1 MSPTLLLISHQN
13 LTLNLGSWLWKCFFK
28 SNDAFNAETKII
40 QSFCEI
46 DSESKSWWFVFWLKI
61 KPYSTILFHWKI
73 TVSLCGSSKSCRVTV
88 NGNDSLNISRDN
100 DFHILSSKFYWKF
113 LEAVF
118 HNLTF
123 FKFAVLIH
131 CLSREGRFKV
141 ESCKLSIFN
150 DVNELVKLKH
160 KECFSFEWW
169 DFNGFSESSNKSDGS
184 VLGSLI
190 SLCKKQIKEYSRWVA
205 DTTI

>member
-88 NGNDSLNISRDN
+88 NGNDSLNKSRDN
-100 DFHILSSKFYWKF
+100 EFHILSNNGKFNWKLIVLGLFLISNPFQSLRYSSTVWAVKDVSKLKVANLAFSMMLMSW
-113 LEAVF
+113 LSWNTRNVF
-118 HNLTF
+118 HLNGEILMDFQSLRISQTDRS
-123 FKFAVLIH
+123 AD
-131 CLSREGRFKV
+131 LSFP
-141 ESCKLSIFN
+141 C
-150 DVNELVKLKH
+150 VK
-160 KECFSFEWW
+160 
-169 DFNGFSESSNKSDGS
+169 NK
-184 VLGSLI
+184 
-190 SLCKKQIKEYSRWVA
+190 
-205 DTTI
+205 

>member
-1 MSPTLLLISHQN
+1 MPTSKRCHQDLNLVTYIKNVNNCMSPTLLLISHQN

-88 NGNDSLNISRDN
+88 NGNDSLNKSRDN
-100 DFHILSSKFYWKF
+100 EFHILSSNGKFNWKLIV
-113 LEAVF
+113 LEAP
-118 HNLTF
+118 
-123 FKFAVLIH
+123 
-131 CLSREGRFKV
+131 SW
-141 ESCKLSIFN
+141 SCF
-150 DVNELVKLKH
+150 
-160 KECFSFEWW
+160 W
-169 DFNGFSESSNKSDGS
+169 
-184 VLGSLI
+184 
-190 SLCKKQIKEYSRWVA
+190 
-205 DTTI
+205 